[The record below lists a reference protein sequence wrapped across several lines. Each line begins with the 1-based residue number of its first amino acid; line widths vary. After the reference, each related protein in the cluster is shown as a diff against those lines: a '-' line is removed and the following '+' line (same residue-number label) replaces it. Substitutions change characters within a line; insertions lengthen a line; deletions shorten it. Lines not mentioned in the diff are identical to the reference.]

1 MKSSLQLVS
10 RILQR
15 KSHRDDIPEPSWQTS
30 TKSCT
35 SVDAA
40 LTSFDG
46 HPALVELRML
56 TTAAERFGIGNPFFK
71 MHEGAGGSVTQIN
84 GKEYLNFSHYN
95 YLGLN
100 GHPEVNKA
108 VKEAV
113 ERYGTSAG
121 ASRLVAGERPVQ
133 RALEKALADVYGVDD
148 CVVFVSGHAT
158 NVSTISTLFG
168 PGDLIL
174 HDSLIH
180 NSVLEGIRLSRAAR
194 RPFPHNDLNA
204 LDTLLAASRTQYKRT
219 LIVAE
224 GLYSMD
230 GDLPDLPALVDIKR
244 RHGAFLMLD
253 EAHSLGVLG
262 ATGRGLVEY
271 YGVSGKDVD
280 IWMGTL
286 SKTLAGCGGYIA
298 GSQALVDI
306 LKFAAPGFVYSVGLA
321 PPLAAA
327 SLAALRIM
335 LREPERVQR
344 LRERGALFLDLARRE
359 GLDVGT
365 SQVLPSSR
373 SSSAARARPSR
384 CRTGFLTNASTYNP
398 LSTRLWR
405 KSPRGYA
412 SSSPPCTVR
421 ATSGTSA
428 AHWRGSSMERILL
441 MIKNRATSSLRLLLS
456 LGLLVVM
463 LSGCASMPHSGAN
476 RDQVQEAEK
485 SRSLEGIA
493 VTEVTDALVRKL
505 SDSKR
510 VKPFAEVFGS
520 AKPRSYLIGPGDTLE
535 ITVWE
540 TPPSILFGGVALDPK
555 AGALSTSAETLPVQM
570 VMDDGTVNMP
580 FAGRIKVA
588 ERSVRAI
595 ENDITARLQ
604 GKANNP
610 QVMVRVARNPTSQ
623 VAIIGDVAKS
633 TNMPLTPKGE
643 RLLDALAAA
652 GGVAQ
657 PVTKVSLQ
665 LSRGDVTASM
675 PLDDIIRE
683 SKQNIP
689 LLPGDVLT
697 ALFQPWT
704 FSVLGATGKNQ
715 EIPFE
720 ARGISLA
727 QALARSGGL
736 NDNRADPGGV
746 FVFRFED
753 APLVETP
760 AQLPVNG
767 KMPVVYQV
775 NFNDPGAFFVTQN
788 FPVQDKDVI
797 YVANMPSAELAK
809 FLRMLSMVVAP
820 SLSITNTTNTLSQ

>member
-1 MKSSLQLVS
+1 
-10 RILQR
+10 
-15 KSHRDDIPEPSWQTS
+15 
-30 TKSCT
+30 
-35 SVDAA
+35 
-40 LTSFDG
+40 
-46 HPALVELRML
+46 
-56 TTAAERFGIGNPFFK
+56 
-71 MHEGAGGSVTQIN
+71 
-84 GKEYLNFSHYN
+84 
-95 YLGLN
+95 
-100 GHPEVNKA
+100 
-108 VKEAV
+108 
-113 ERYGTSAG
+113 
-121 ASRLVAGERPVQ
+121 
-133 RALEKALADVYGVDD
+133 
-148 CVVFVSGHAT
+148 
-158 NVSTISTLFG
+158 
-168 PGDLIL
+168 
-174 HDSLIH
+174 
-180 NSVLEGIRLSRAAR
+180 
-194 RPFPHNDLNA
+194 
-204 LDTLLAASRTQYKRT
+204 
-219 LIVAE
+219 
-224 GLYSMD
+224 
-230 GDLPDLPALVDIKR
+230 
-244 RHGAFLMLD
+244 
-253 EAHSLGVLG
+253 
-262 ATGRGLVEY
+262 
-271 YGVSGKDVD
+271 
-280 IWMGTL
+280 
-286 SKTLAGCGGYIA
+286 
-298 GSQALVDI
+298 
-306 LKFAAPGFVYSVGLA
+306 
-321 PPLAAA
+321 
-327 SLAALRIM
+327 
-335 LREPERVQR
+335 
-344 LRERGALFLDLARRE
+344 
-359 GLDVGT
+359 
-365 SQVLPSSR
+365 
-373 SSSAARARPSR
+373 
-384 CRTGFLTNASTYNP
+384 
-398 LSTRLWR
+398 
-405 KSPRGYA
+405 
-412 SSSPPCTVR
+412 
-421 ATSGTSA
+421 
-428 AHWRGSSMERILL
+428 MERILL

-555 AGALSTSAETLPVQM
+555 AGALNTSAETLPVQM